1 MKKNYIAPATL
12 VADIDCADEIM
23 LIGSISMGDKIG
35 DGEAITADGNRRIL
49 EEEDEASWGNL
60 W

>member
-23 LIGSISMGDKIG
+23 LIVSMGDAI
-35 DGEAITADGNRRIL
+35 DSSENITADGNRRIL
-49 EEEDEASWGNL
+49 EEEDETSWGNL